1 MNSSCYSS
9 NSIDNGYTQQPI
21 ESYHL
26 LCPGNEAPDVYEY
39 CGGVDTFEE
48 VFEAAPDT
56 AAISSECYC
65 LSGIVE
71 PALMLLQSPNQ
82 S

>member
-1 MNSSCYSS
+1 M
-9 NSIDNGYTQQPI
+9 
-21 ESYHL
+21 
-26 LCPGNEAPDVYEY
+26 YEY